1 MESILTVLFFILGNG
16 AMIWLV
22 FELRERYEIRRD
34 EKRGEREAYDGML
47 RLRYQRATEEVA
59 RREREEAEPPTEP
72 TPAPDPIEEADQA
85 WPYDEKR

>member
-16 AMIWLV
+16 AMLWAIL
-22 FELRERYEIRRD
+22 ELRERYEIRRD

-47 RLRYQRATEEVA
+47 RVRYQQARETME
-59 RREREEAEPPTEP
+59 RREREAEAPTDP
-72 TPAPDPIEEADQA
+72 TPTPDPIEEADQA